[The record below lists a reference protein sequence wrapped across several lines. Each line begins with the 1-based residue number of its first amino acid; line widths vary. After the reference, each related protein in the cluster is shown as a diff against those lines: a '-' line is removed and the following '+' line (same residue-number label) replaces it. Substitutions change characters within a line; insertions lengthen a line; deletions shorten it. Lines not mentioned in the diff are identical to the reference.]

1 MHNPTP
7 LSTYTQAYKIARIA
21 RKKEQ
26 GNINIYPFRFHTQRE
41 SKEPPPKKNK
51 TKKTPGRPS
60 MQTDRDNMR
69 IAGRHPS
76 PSSRKEKSKGQI
88 SSRRINI
95 NTPVN
100 SDRLKPNINPLS

>member
-41 SKEPPPKKNK
+41 SKESPQKQDKKDPRAPVYAN
-51 TKKTPGRPS
+51 RP
-60 MQTDRDNMR
+60 
-69 IAGRHPS
+69 
-76 PSSRKEKSKGQI
+76 
-88 SSRRINI
+88 
-95 NTPVN
+95 
-100 SDRLKPNINPLS
+100 

>member
-41 SKEPPPKKNK
+41 SKEPPKNK
-51 TKKTPGRPS
+51 TKKTPGRPY
-60 MQTDRDNMR
+60 MQTNRDNMR

-76 PSSRKEKSKGQI
+76 PSSRKEKKQRTNLIPSHQYQHT
-88 SSRRINI
+88 SQL
-95 NTPVN
+95 N